1 MNDKGPVTVHMFMKI
16 PETTVDIS
24 GYTDEQLYEK
34 YGRWLDGQR
43 WMPMRILEAMG
54 RRKTAALKP
63 GDPGTPENPIMHGD
77 APYVYARNGH
87 LVPLEQK
94 DRSWA
99 ERIVR
104 TLRAEKL
111 YAITYLDPATPSFVT
126 AQKTAYGTAE
136 TIARIMAEASGE
148 AFEQG
153 EAVHVAML
161 RTGAISDFREKH
173 MNVWDCPYTLTAN
186 RVEYV
191 DAELEDGDRCFHAVR
206 ARFSNLT
213 VAGTHPI
220 TLRQERVWGPK
231 ALFEGDDTIMCNRLF
246 QPWEEGRS
254 MFTGIFDD
262 IFADG

>member
-1 MNDKGPVTVHMFMKI
+1 MLPSASKAFFD
-16 PETTVDIS
+16 
-24 GYTDEQLYEK
+24 
-34 YGRWLDGQR
+34 R
-43 WMPMRILEAMG
+43 RI
-54 RRKTAALKP
+54 
-63 GDPGTPENPIMHGD
+63 
-77 APYVYARNGH
+77 H
-87 LVPLEQK
+87 LP
-94 DRSWA
+94 
-99 ERIVR
+99 
-104 TLRAEKL
+104 
-111 YAITYLDPATPSFVT
+111 
-126 AQKTAYGTAE
+126 
-136 TIARIMAEASGE
+136 MAEASGE

-220 TLRQERVWGPK
+220 TLRPERVWGPK

-246 QPWEEGRS
+246 QPWRKAGRCLR
-254 MFTGIFDD
+254 TYLTTYLPT
-262 IFADG
+262 ADPRGDP